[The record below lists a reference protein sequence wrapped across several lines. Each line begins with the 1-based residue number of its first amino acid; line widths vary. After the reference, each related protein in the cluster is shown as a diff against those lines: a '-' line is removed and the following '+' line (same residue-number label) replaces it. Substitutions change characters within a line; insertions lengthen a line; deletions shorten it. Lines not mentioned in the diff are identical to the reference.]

1 MLLPL
6 THYLSTLVMGAL
18 LLWGAW
24 KEHLKL
30 ALTTV
35 ALLMVVQPLMP
46 VVFYRSPIWSMEPF
60 YLSITLV
67 TVYTLLWGAW
77 TNHLKWSLITVGLL
91 IILQQRTVFSLFN
104 PYMFSFA
111 VHDLGRFVSLIAPLA
126 IGIVLIWGAWTN
138 HLKWSLII
146 VGAAISIMS
155 LIALIPTIMA
165 SAGA

>member
-6 THYLSTLVMGAL
+6 MHYLSTLVMGVL

-24 KEHLKL
+24 REHLKWT
-30 ALTTV
+30 LTTV
-35 ALLMVVQPLMP
+35 ALLIVVQPFMP
-46 VVFYRSPIWSMEPF
+46 VVFYGSNIGSMEPF
-60 YLSITLV
+60 YLSINLV
-67 TVYTLLWGAW
+67 IGYTLLWGTW
-77 TNHLKWSLITVGLL
+77 TKNLKWSLTIVGLL
-91 IILQQRTVFSLFN
+91 LILQQRTISSLFD
-104 PYMFSFA
+104 PYIFSFA

-155 LIALIPTIMA
+155 LIALIPTIIA
-165 SAGA
+165 